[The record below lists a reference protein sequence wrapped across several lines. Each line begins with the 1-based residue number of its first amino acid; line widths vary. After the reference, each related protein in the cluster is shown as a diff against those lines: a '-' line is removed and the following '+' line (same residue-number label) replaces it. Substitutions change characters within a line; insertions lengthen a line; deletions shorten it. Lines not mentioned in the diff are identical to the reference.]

1 MVAIETGYEGHFG
14 EISSNSNL
22 PTIIA
27 CMDAQLYREL

>member
-14 EISSNSNL
+14 EIFGNSDL

-27 CMDAQLYREL
+27 SMDAQLYSEL